1 MAKKALPGQLIK
13 KQAMKFKS
21 LGLLLVLAIFCFA
34 CQSDSTTNK
43 QKQSVEKPKA
53 LVPSFQKDSAFVFV
67 EKQLAFG
74 TRVPGSEGHAA
85 CKDWLIET
93 MRSYGADVIKQ
104 DFIANIYT
112 GENLPAS
119 NIIAQFNPKH
129 KERIILSAHWDS
141 RFMAEEDQNNDRKDD
156 PIPGA
161 DDAGSGVAVLLE
173 IARQLSNNPIDYG
186 IDIILW
192 DAEDQGERGGQKSSE
207 LTWCLGSQYWSLNK
221 HRNNYRANYGINL
234 DMVGGKNPRFGKDA
248 VSMYYAPKVMDK
260 VWKLA
265 KSMGYSDMFVDT
277 NTGGITDDHKMVNE
291 IAGIPMINIINQ
303 PSGSR
308 TGFVPHWHTHDDDI
322 ENIDRRT
329 LKAVGQ
335 VVLATIYKESD
346 GTIKS
351 FE

>member
-1 MAKKALPGQLIK
+1 MKKIIIAV
-13 KQAMKFKS
+13 
-21 LGLLLVLAIFCFA
+21 VLASLTVFIISCK
-34 CQSDSTTNK
+34 SDNADKSNK
-43 QKQSVEKPKA
+43 QLNEKPKA
-53 LVPSFQKDSAFVFV
+53 LVPSFNRDSAFVFI
-67 EKQLAFG
+67 ENQLAFG
-74 TRVPGSEGHAA
+74 PRVPGSEGHIA
-85 CKDWLIET
+85 CREWLIEKFK
-93 MRSYGADVIKQ
+93 SYNADVLQQ
-104 DFIANIYT
+104 DFTANIYT
-112 GENLPAS
+112 GEKLPSS

-141 RFMAEEDQNNDRKDD
+141 RFMGEEETNASKKEE

-173 IARQLSNNPIDYG
+173 IARQLSGNPIDYG

-192 DAEDQGERGGQKSSE
+192 DAEDQGQRGGSQASE
-207 LTWCLGSQYWSLNK
+207 LTWCLGSQYWSRNK
-221 HRNNYRANYGINL
+221 HKKNYKANYGINL

-260 VWKLA
+260 VWNLA
-265 KSMGYSDMFVDT
+265 RSMGYSDMFVDS

-303 PSGSR
+303 PSGSK
-308 TGFVPHWHTHDDDI
+308 TGFVKHWHTHNDDI
-322 ENIDRRT
+322 GIIDRRT